1 MASGDGFNFAPLLFR
16 MRNTS
21 AIINKRG
28 DQIAALL
35 FDDCRDNLA
44 YGHVVLSGNFSDG
57 IPIHPVI
64 DFNCDK
70 VRLCHAA
77 SFRLFRIQNSLQHKF
92 IICNRI
98 MADLLE
104 LPVLKR
110 QHMNPLIEYINDFLW
125 KEKISQNELAR
136 RMEVGKSTMSD
147 VLNERRKI
155 TMGFVNKLA
164 RVTGDDP
171 GALASRAMGRSVSP
185 SSYTDRILQTVS
197 GLRDEHQI
205 VWDIINLLL
214 KNIDN
219 RTLLQAVLEILKQA
233 GKKPG

>member
-1 MASGDGFNFAPLLFR
+1 
-16 MRNTS
+16 
-21 AIINKRG
+21 
-28 DQIAALL
+28 
-35 FDDCRDNLA
+35 
-44 YGHVVLSGNFSDG
+44 
-57 IPIHPVI
+57 
-64 DFNCDK
+64 
-70 VRLCHAA
+70 
-77 SFRLFRIQNSLQHKF
+77 
-92 IICNRI
+92 
-98 MADLLE
+98 
-104 LPVLKR
+104 
-110 QHMNPLIEYINDFLW
+110 MNPLIEYINEFLR

-233 GKKPG
+233 GKKSS